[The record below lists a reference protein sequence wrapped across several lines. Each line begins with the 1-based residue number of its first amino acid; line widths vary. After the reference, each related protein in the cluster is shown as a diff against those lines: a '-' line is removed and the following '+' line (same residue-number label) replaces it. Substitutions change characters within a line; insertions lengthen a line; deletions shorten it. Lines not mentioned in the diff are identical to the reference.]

1 MTSWFSTLDSD
12 ATDRLVAAWSD
23 APIENQEVCAMLL
36 DIAREQVIEY
46 AEEGGAAEQVSNLLA
61 SLDVTDE
68 TIAAVLVLLA
78 FPEDPDSGGY
88 SDGGYGDPVSPIP
101 SRYAYAQLQQAIN
114 LWNAGRSSGDG
125 NVGADGTQYTFTP
138 RPLDKTIRTLI
149 RPTSGTPDV
158 F

>member
-1 MTSWFSTLDSD
+1 MSNWYAVSTPEEQ
-12 ATDRLVAAWSD
+12 TRLLAAWVG
-23 APIENQEVCAMLL
+23 APVENEELAGMLL
-36 DIAREQVIEY
+36 DVAREQVIEY

-61 SLDVTDE
+61 SLDVPTE

-88 SDGGYGDPVSPIP
+88 SEGGYGDPVSPIP
-101 SRYAYAQLQQAIN
+101 SRYAYAQLQQAKT
-114 LWNAGRSSGDG
+114 LWGAGMADENA
-125 NVGADGTQYTFTP
+125 NVGSEGYSFTP
-138 RPLDKTIRTLI
+138 RPLDKTIRTII